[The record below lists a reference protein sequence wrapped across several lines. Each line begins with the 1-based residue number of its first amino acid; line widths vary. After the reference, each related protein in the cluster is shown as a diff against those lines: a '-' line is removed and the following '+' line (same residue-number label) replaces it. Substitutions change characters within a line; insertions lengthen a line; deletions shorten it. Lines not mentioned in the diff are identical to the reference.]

1 MTNKKV
7 TKIEITS
14 LKTILSGNNLLQLI
28 ILQHELVSSFY
39 FNAEAIYHL
48 FVTRQ
53 KPNKMHHCETYFQNL
68 CYAHEIE
75 KALFLA

>member
-28 ILQHELVSSFY
+28 NLQHELVSSFY
-39 FNAEAIYHL
+39 FNKKAVYHL
-48 FVTRQ
+48 FVTGQ
-53 KPNKMHHCETYFQNL
+53 KPNKMQHCEMNKIHLFSKHML
-68 CYAHEIE
+68 CSTIN
-75 KALFLA
+75 KG